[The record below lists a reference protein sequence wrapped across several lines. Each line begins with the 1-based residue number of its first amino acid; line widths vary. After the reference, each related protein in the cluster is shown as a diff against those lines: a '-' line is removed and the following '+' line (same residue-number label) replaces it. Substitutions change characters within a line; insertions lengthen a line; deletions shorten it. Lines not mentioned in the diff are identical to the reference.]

1 MKYNKHIIKLMAIA
15 GLPLMLGSCTKDN
28 PFNPLKEVNIAD
40 VFPFIGKIND
50 MAATIAVVLFIIA
63 FICSFLWLMRFL
75 FVHNRNNGYEY
86 GYEMREDNWAIAF
99 LCICAI
105 CVFLA
110 GISMIMYM
118 KTH

>member
-1 MKYNKHIIKLMAIA
+1 MKHSRHIKLIA
-15 GLPLMLGSCTKDN
+15 LTGLPLMLGGCTKDN
-28 PFNPLKEVNIAD
+28 PFNPLKEVNFAD
-40 VFPFIGKIND
+40 SFPLLGKING
-50 MAATIAVVLFIIA
+50 MADSIAVVLFIIA

-75 FVHNRNNGYEY
+75 FVHNRYNGVEY

-99 LCICAI
+99 LCISAI